1 MLHRVGLV
9 LGRRYVGLTRLSLY
23 LLLRLGMEHDGEA
36 NDCDDDVP
44 LGSIMSPQVQATF
57 HRYHWS
63 RCSWRELHKYLE

>member
-1 MLHRVGLV
+1 MRS
-9 LGRRYVGLTRLSLY
+9 YDVGLTCLSLY
-23 LLLRLGMEHDGEA
+23 PWLRLGMEHDGEA
-36 NDCDDDVP
+36 NDCEDDVP

>member
-1 MLHRVGLV
+1 M
-9 LGRRYVGLTRLSLY
+9 RRHDVGLTCLSLY
-23 LLLRLGMEHDGEA
+23 LRLRLGMEHDGEA
-36 NDCDDDVP
+36 NDCEDDVP